1 VTATTADSRRRVRVA
16 VWLQTYNHGPFVGQ
30 ACSGILRQDFE
41 GEVVVFAHDDM
52 STDATRSEIERAL
65 TGAPFAVHRIF
76 QTENQYSQ
84 KNHPLDFIPDDQEFD
99 YFVMCEGDDFWSD
112 PQKLQRQVDALEQRP
127 SLDLSFH
134 PARVVDSHDRFA
146 RRSGVYADH
155 EAVIPF
161 RDVALQSFGNI
172 STATLML
179 RWGALRETV
188 AFCRPRPYLGIRD
201 AYLKLFGS
209 RRGGAAFVPQTM
221 ATYRLGVQGSWTDRQ
236 RAPEARRNHAVA
248 RLRGLH
254 EFNAVTAG
262 VHEAEIRRVRK
273 EWLKRLV
280 RISELSM
287 SERWRLLLAQRPTLS
302 RADFLSGSVALAAAE
317 PRSRVATMARRLAR
331 GTDA

>member
-1 VTATTADSRRRVRVA
+1 MSARTRIA
-16 VWLQTYNHGPFVGQ
+16 VWLQTYNHAPYVAN
-30 ACSGILRQDFE
+30 ACAAILAQD
-41 GEVVVFAHDDM
+41 VSAQVLLIVHDDA
-52 STDATRSEIERAL
+52 STDATRRVRDEAL
-65 TGAPFAVHRIF
+65 ANAPFPILRID
-76 QTENQYSQ
+76 QEVNQYSQ
-84 KNHPLDFIPDDQEFD
+84 GHRPLDFIPDDQAFD
-99 YFVMCEGDDFWSD
+99 YFAMCEGDDFWSD
-112 PQKLQRQVDALEQRP
+112 PLKLQRQVDALEQRP
-127 SLDLSFH
+127 SLDLCFH

-179 RWGALRETV
+179 RWSALRQTV

-254 EFNAVTAG
+254 EFNAVTARD
-262 VHEAEIRRVRK
+262 HEAEIRRVRK

-302 RADFLSGSVALAAAE
+302 TADFLSGSVALAAAE